1 MSENRELN
9 VVIDGTINVASTT
22 NVVRLADTIY
32 LAITKDKVTPT
43 IKTIGGDAISQMV
56 KALTRTRARLL
67 SEGVDI
73 YWYSFWQT
81 VVGAIDGKKL
91 SQIITVVEVKED
103 RNIKK
108 E

>member
-9 VVIDGTINVASTT
+9 VVIDGTMNVSATT

-43 IKTIGGDAISQMV
+43 IKTIGSDAISQMI

-67 SEGVDI
+67 TEGTDI

-81 VVGAIDGKKL
+81 VTGERDGKKL
-91 SQIITVVEVKED
+91 SQIITKVEIKENKND
-103 RNIKK
+103 
-108 E
+108 